1 MSEDG
6 KESSEVIIIDV
17 ASKYIYPQVVTHLE
31 PTSVGQIKWLED
43 NKSFFY
49 TYFPV
54 IDPNSTEYTKNTE
67 VTFYRLGKIPKIAQ
81 MFF

>member
-54 IDPNSTEYTKNTE
+54 IDPSSTEYTKNTE
-67 VTFYRLGKIPKIAQ
+67 VTFYRLGKIPKSNKC
-81 MFF
+81 FF